1 MISAILPRFYRQRYL
16 LQFIEYAGESVTK
29 IDLQKLL
36 FLAQQQGKANYFDFV
51 PYHYGCYSFQAAH
64 DLEILEN
71 TGWIRTTKNDIQLQQ
86 SVDRDGFTKKG
97 EKAEIRRFFNEH
109 KRLRGTRLIKYVY
122 ERFPYYATKSKI
134 AYQIMDKPP
143 ALEKY
148 GDGETLYT
156 LGYEGRSFEAY
167 VNRLIKNGI
176 NVLCDVRKNPL
187 SRKFGFSKGVMAR
200 LLPCL
205 DISYIHI
212 PELGIV
218 SSQRI
223 DLRVPS
229 DYDELFITYK
239 KSLPSKVK
247 FVSIIHDLIDK
258 KKNVALTCYEH
269 EPRFCH
275 RSHVAGFIEKKY
287 SVNVNHL

>member
-1 MISAILPRFYRQRYL
+1 LKKFSTTEHGGRDKKRRGLLSAY
-16 LQFIEYAGESVTK
+16 
-29 IDLQKLL
+29 
-36 FLAQQQGKANYFDFV
+36 NYFDFV

-64 DLEILEN
+64 DLEILEK

-156 LGYEGRSFEAY
+156 LGYEGRSFEAF

-187 SRKFGFSKGVMAR
+187 SRNLDSLRGSWHDC
-200 LLPCL
+200 CL
-205 DISYIHI
+205 ASISAIY
-212 PELGIV
+212 
-218 SSQRI
+218 
-223 DLRVPS
+223 
-229 DYDELFITYK
+229 T
-239 KSLPSKVK
+239 SLNLVLYQVK
-247 FVSIIHDLIDK
+247 
-258 KKNVALTCYEH
+258 E
-269 EPRFCH
+269 
-275 RSHVAGFIEKKY
+275 
-287 SVNVNHL
+287 